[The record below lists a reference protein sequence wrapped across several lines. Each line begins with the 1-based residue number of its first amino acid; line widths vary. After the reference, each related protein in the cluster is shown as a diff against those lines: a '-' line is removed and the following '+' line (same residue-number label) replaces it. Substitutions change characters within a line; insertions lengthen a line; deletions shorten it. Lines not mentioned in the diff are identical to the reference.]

1 METVALTNRY
11 KKRRGSIV
19 LSLHIPKIRPS
30 HCPQDKDKQRKDSP
44 RRVDMHIHTTAQESQ
59 TYTYADKPR

>member
-19 LSLHIPKIRPS
+19 SFIAYPIAQALALPLH
-30 HCPQDKDKQRKDSP
+30 KDKQRKASP
-44 RRVDMHIHTTAQESQ
+44 RRVDMHIHTTAQ
-59 TYTYADKPR
+59 